1 MATKI
6 EAFSRPLSLTYV
18 PSNRRRRAHS
28 RDVTTIGAG
37 KQLRICSLCNRIGL
51 EPNFI
56 WLRRCPIRLIC
67 CRGRGCTR
75 PILRG
80 AILNEKRTPRE
91 TDLDRLS
98 RLKALS
104 WLSPSELKLLASALS
119 LSNYKRHALILREA
133 ALAQDAHILISGI
146 ARITC
151 RNARNERVTVAM
163 LAPGPIPEFPAL
175 PLSQSGFQCEA
186 YNDCRVGTVSWADF
200 EGITPNAPESAFKQF
215 HSNDLKQWYRLLLRS
230 SSFLNLSLHERI
242 AIALLELCSDFG
254 IEESRGTL
262 LRVVF
267 SHKDIANLVGA
278 SRPRVTEHLARLER
292 EKFMMRQGRQ
302 MVVQVAKL
310 FDSMNAQASAHVR
323 VDPRRE

>member
-1 MATKI
+1 MRENNGGFVPFVTESALNLTL
-6 EAFSRPLSLTYV
+6 FST
-18 PSNRRRRAHS
+18 
-28 RDVTTIGAG
+28 
-37 KQLRICSLCNRIGL
+37 CSL
-51 EPNFI
+51 F
-56 WLRRCPIRLIC
+56 RLIRC
-67 CRGRGCTR
+67 KRQRCIR
-75 PILRG
+75 PILGG
-80 AILNEKRTPRE
+80 AILNEKKTSRE

-98 RLKALS
+98 RLKVLS

-119 LSNYKRHALILREA
+119 LSNYKRHALILRDV
-133 ALAQDAHILISGI
+133 AQAQGAHILLAGI

-151 RNARNERVTVAM
+151 HNARNERVTVAM

-186 YNDCRVGTVSWADF
+186 YNDCRVGTMSWADF
-200 EGITPNAPESAFKQF
+200 GGITPNAPESAFKQF
-215 HSNDLKQWYRLLLRS
+215 HLNDLKQWYRLLLRS
-230 SSFLNLSLHERI
+230 SSFLNLGLHERI

-262 LRVVF
+262 LRVSF

-292 EKFMMRQGRQ
+292 EKFVIRQGRQ
-302 MVVQVAKL
+302 MVVQVANL
-310 FDSMNAQASAHVR
+310 LDSMNAQAGAHVLR

>member
-1 MATKI
+1 MLPAP
-6 EAFSRPLSLTYV
+6 FSVLSV
-18 PSNRRRRAHS
+18 VWR
-28 RDVTTIGAG
+28 
-37 KQLRICSLCNRIGL
+37 Q
-51 EPNFI
+51 
-56 WLRRCPIRLIC
+56 RCTPPIR
-67 CRGRGCTR
+67 
-75 PILRG
+75 RG
-80 AILNEKRTPRE
+80 AILNEKKPSRE

-119 LSNYKRHALILREA
+119 LSNYKRHALILRDVD
-133 ALAQDAHILISGI
+133 LAQGAHILLAGI

-151 RNARNERVTVAM
+151 RTARKERVTVAL
-163 LAPGPIPEFPAL
+163 LAPGPIPDFPAL
-175 PLSQSGFQCEA
+175 PLSRSGFQCEA

-200 EGITPNAPESAFKQF
+200 GGITPNAPQSAFRQF

-230 SSFLNLSLHERI
+230 SSFLNLGLYERI

-254 IEESRGTL
+254 VEESRGTL
-262 LRVVF
+262 LRVAF

-292 EKFMMRQGRQ
+292 EKLMMRQGRQ

-310 FDSMNAQASAHVR
+310 LDSMNAHASAHVLR
-323 VDPRRE
+323 ADPRRD

>member
-1 MATKI
+1 MNERTNA
-6 EAFSRPLSLTYV
+6 
-18 PSNRRRRAHS
+18 
-28 RDVTTIGAG
+28 RD
-37 KQLRICSLCNRIGL
+37 
-51 EPNFI
+51 
-56 WLRRCPIRLIC
+56 
-67 CRGRGCTR
+67 
-75 PILRG
+75 
-80 AILNEKRTPRE
+80 

-104 WLSPSELKLLASALS
+104 WLSQPELALLVGALA
-119 LSNYKRHALILREA
+119 LANYKRNAIILREA
-133 ALAQDAHILISGI
+133 ALARDAHILLSGV

-186 YNDCRVGTVSWADF
+186 YNDCRVGTVSWIDF
-200 EGITPNAPESAFKQF
+200 DGITVNAPDSAFKQF
-215 HSNDLKQWYRLLLRS
+215 HRNDLKQWYRLLLRS
-230 SSFLNLSLHERI
+230 SSFLNLGLHERI
-242 AIALLELCSDFG
+242 AVALLELCADFG

-262 LRVVF
+262 LRVSF

-292 EKFMMRQGRQ
+292 EKFVIRQGRQ

-310 FDSMNAQASAHVR
+310 FDSMNAQAGIHLN
-323 VDPRRE
+323 

>member
-1 MATKI
+1 
-6 EAFSRPLSLTYV
+6 
-18 PSNRRRRAHS
+18 
-28 RDVTTIGAG
+28 
-37 KQLRICSLCNRIGL
+37 
-51 EPNFI
+51 
-56 WLRRCPIRLIC
+56 
-67 CRGRGCTR
+67 
-75 PILRG
+75 
-80 AILNEKRTPRE
+80 LNERTTSRE

-104 WLSPSELKLLASALS
+104 WLSPSELTLLARALAVA
-119 LSNYKRHALILREA
+119 NYKRHAVILREA
-133 ALAQDAHILISGI
+133 ELSQDAHILLSGI

-151 RNARNERVTVAM
+151 RNARNERVTVAL

-186 YNDCRVGTVSWADF
+186 YNDCRVGTVSWGDF
-200 EGITPNAPESAFKQF
+200 DRITPNAHDSAFKQF
-215 HSNDLKQWYRLLLRS
+215 HRNDLKQWYRLLLRS
-230 SSFLNLSLHERI
+230 SSFLNLGLHERI

-254 IEESRGTL
+254 IEDSRGTL
-262 LRVVF
+262 LRVSF

-292 EKFMMRQGRQ
+292 EKFVIRQGRQ

-310 FDSMNAQASAHVR
+310 FDSMNAQASAHVSR

>member
-1 MATKI
+1 M
-6 EAFSRPLSLTYV
+6 
-18 PSNRRRRAHS
+18 
-28 RDVTTIGAG
+28 TTIGAI
-37 KQLRICSLCNRIGL
+37 KQRRICSFCNRIGL

-56 WLRRCPIRLIC
+56 WLRTCFSRVILEAPRCI
-67 CRGRGCTR
+67 R

-80 AILNEKRTPRE
+80 AILNEKNSSRE

-119 LSNYKRHALILREA
+119 ISNYKRNALILRDVS
-133 ALAQDAHILISGI
+133 LAEGAHILISGI

-151 RNARNERVTVAM
+151 RTARNQRVTVAL
-163 LAPGPIPEFPAL
+163 LAPGPIPDFPAL

-200 EGITPNAPESAFKQF
+200 GGITPNAPDSAFRQF

-230 SSFLNLSLHERI
+230 SSFLNLGLHERI

-254 IEESRGTL
+254 VEESRGTL
-262 LRVVF
+262 LRVAF

-310 FDSMNAQASAHVR
+310 LDSMNAQASAHVLR
-323 VDPRRE
+323 VDPRRR